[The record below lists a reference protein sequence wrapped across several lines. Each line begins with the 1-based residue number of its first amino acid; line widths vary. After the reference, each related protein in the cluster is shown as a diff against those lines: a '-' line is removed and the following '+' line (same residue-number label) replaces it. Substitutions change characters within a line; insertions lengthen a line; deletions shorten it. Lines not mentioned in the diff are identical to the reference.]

1 MTKSSKCPFCKD
13 GVITRGVIQETHTY
27 KGRSITVDQ
36 PGEFCNLC
44 EEGILN
50 GDDLNS
56 TSEII
61 VEFQRVVD
69 ESNQL

>member
-1 MTKSSKCPFCKD
+1 MT
-13 GVITRGVIQETHTY
+13 RRVIQETHTY
-27 KGRSITVDQ
+27 KGHSITIDQ

-44 EEGILN
+44 GEGILN